1 MRLLLI
7 TLLTVASFS
16 ATTDVTPK
24 KKYIKVLD
32 NDLRKTYYAECKQLK
47 QKNCHYSSF
56 EKAIVLQQI

>member
-1 MRLLLI
+1 MKLLLI

-16 ATTDVTPK
+16 ATTDETPK

-32 NDLRKTYYAECKQLK
+32 NNLRKSYYAECKQLK

-56 EKAIVLQQI
+56 EKAIVLKEV